1 MGDVK
6 ALVAECRALRESGD
20 AAATLDAATRVLDLA
35 PSNPAAR
42 GCQCWALMEEGRHA
56 EALPLLR
63 AALRTPPAQPK
74 LAEELRLL
82 RGACRQ
88 RVEDAAAEAAPRQPT
103 TYATTLPEL
112 QQLQRATA
120 NIRNICMLAHVD
132 HGKTSL
138 TDGLIASNRIIS
150 SKQVGQLRYMDSRED
165 EQDRGIT
172 MKASAISLVYREL
185 PAAASAEPP
194 PATTDY
200 LVNLID
206 SPGHIDFCSE
216 VSTAVRICDGAIVV
230 VDVLEGVCVQTVAVL
245 RQAWQENVKTVLVLN
260 KIDRLIC
267 ELQLTPPEASEH
279 LRKMLVDINAVIG
292 SFFEQEL
299 VESRASSIFATGST
313 SPRDGDDDDEDDD
326 EEDDEVEEEGDGT
339 DEEDDEHLYYDP
351 ERGNVVFASAVD
363 GWAFR
368 PADFAD
374 LAARKH
380 QLPRRALRRSLF
392 GPYFY
397 LQKQRKIVRRE
408 SGDQAKTLFV
418 QCVLE
423 PLWRVYDRVL
433 NADVSVRPKMA
444 ANLRLDIP
452 ARELGHSDAR
462 TALRALAAV
471 LCELQVVVVAA
482 APEAAAACV
491 HGLTALARPVLVV
504 GARAPVLP
512 TQLHALLEAPVPF
525 LVGAPRTETWAR
537 SLESSVPR
545 PGLLIVDADRGALA
559 YHPDDADLVELPEAE
574 AVESAIEEMVR
585 ACRRGDDRAGRHC
598 CRVVGRHVAKLCG
611 AAKPFEAST
620 FGRTRRAI
628 CERARGRESLE
639 FAELVKRELGDA
651 RERRSVRDLRE
662 SVGHAFDARASVN
675 WARASTNLDLRA
687 SIKADPLRKAFFE
700 RLAESQA
707 YAVYRE
713 NFPDRFAESSPAG
726 VEEDLEPVKALCET
740 AWRPASPGP
749 ATPSRSPS
757 SAFGD
762 ISPLTFCASPR

>member
-1 MGDVK
+1 MAALALASAEADDVFEAVASHLRRPPFSK
-6 ALVAECRALRESGD
+6 ALTAQDLRDGRDLKTLLYEVCADIDAARAPRDAAD
-20 AAATLDAATRVLDLA
+20 AAALLAVLGAPVDEETTARDIQESDRGTIIASLHWCLRDRAAHKKRIYDARLALPIRAVAAAAAPREIKGASTLAFRAIKAQAGKARPPLGDAPLIERVVEVGVPEAWDAAQLLTIATTDTRETRLA
-35 PSNPAAR
+35 PKRTVAQRWAAAVRRLAGATKKHRRPPSEAIHPTEPGVVMPRALWAFPRQDADDDLTDDVAPFCFPAGLKVERGAGPAPAAR
-42 GCQCWALMEEGRHA
+42 ADGEVFVFVLRGGGGAGQAPLYGVCARETFGRPLRDGHA
-56 EALPLLR
+56 VLARCVCVLTKRPLL
-63 AALRTPPAQPK
+63 LD
-74 LAEELRLL
+74 L
-82 RGACRQ
+82 
-88 RVEDAAAEAAPRQPT
+88 
-103 TYATTLPEL
+103 
-112 QQLQRATA
+112 
-120 NIRNICMLAHVD
+120 H
-132 HGKTSL
+132 
-138 TDGLIASNRIIS
+138 
-150 SKQVGQLRYMDSRED
+150 
-165 EQDRGIT
+165 
-172 MKASAISLVYREL
+172 
-185 PAAASAEPP
+185 
-194 PATTDY
+194 
-200 LVNLID
+200 
-206 SPGHIDFCSE
+206 
-216 VSTAVRICDGAIVV
+216 
-230 VDVLEGVCVQTVAVL
+230 VAVL
-245 RQAWQENVKTVLVLN
+245 RDALAETRAA
-260 KIDRLIC
+260 DDATRRLALREIFGRYQRLAVPRPGARISFAVAKETR
-267 ELQLTPPEASEH
+267 ELAVPAPDDALTY
-279 LRKMLVDINAVIG
+279 L
-292 SFFEQEL
+292 
-299 VESRASSIFATGST
+299 
-313 SPRDGDDDDEDDD
+313 
-326 EEDDEVEEEGDGT
+326 GDG
-339 DEEDDEHLYYDP
+339 
-351 ERGNVVFASAVD
+351 
-363 GWAFR
+363 W
-368 PADFAD
+368 
-374 LAARKH
+374 
-380 QLPRRALRRSLF
+380 RRATPALAWTRRDYGAIAAAAATSVPELF
-392 GPYFY
+392 
-397 LQKQRKIVRRE
+397 RR
-408 SGDQAKTLFV
+408 L
-418 QCVLE
+418 
-423 PLWRVYDRVL
+423 P
-433 NADVSVRPKMA
+433 
-444 ANLRLDIP
+444 
-452 ARELGHSDAR
+452 AR

-726 VEEDLEPVKALCET
+726 VEEDVEPVKALCET